1 MRQVRHLGPVHLAI
15 HSQARQPSENG
26 GLDLRVLGRRQRRDA
41 QPSRYCRW
49 ATLLR
54 EGRVSLA
61 LLRHLGRSFGCRG
74 RRSRKVTKPPKGPV
88 VPKRLPHR
96 AKPTQGRGPSSCW
109 ACQAVSHAF
118 PTTSWSSAP
127 FMQPLPPPLSPY
139 PQIFNP
145 LRSYAHP
152 RSAPIMAMSPQKE
165 KQIGVGES
173 SPTSVF
179 APTSTLPPRK
189 NLPKAYDNLPSSPT
203 SMGIGFDMHHRAVS
217 EQHSPNMPCRHVS
230 CAKTLALVR

>member
-1 MRQVRHLGPVHLAI
+1 MQSGRPRRMMRTCHARQRAERCATMHPPAATSRKKNFARSRGFLLPERSESPGAAADLLFTNFSIHRQWFGRWEMQGMAVGWGHCSAKLAFVHTSHRAFRHASSPSSRPSPLAI

-41 QPSRYCRW
+41 QPSWYCRW

-127 FMQPLPPPLSPY
+127 SQSVPPN
-139 PQIFNP
+139 F
-145 LRSYAHP
+145 
-152 RSAPIMAMSPQKE
+152 
-165 KQIGVGES
+165 
-173 SPTSVF
+173 
-179 APTSTLPPRK
+179 
-189 NLPKAYDNLPSSPT
+189 
-203 SMGIGFDMHHRAVS
+203 
-217 EQHSPNMPCRHVS
+217 
-230 CAKTLALVR
+230 